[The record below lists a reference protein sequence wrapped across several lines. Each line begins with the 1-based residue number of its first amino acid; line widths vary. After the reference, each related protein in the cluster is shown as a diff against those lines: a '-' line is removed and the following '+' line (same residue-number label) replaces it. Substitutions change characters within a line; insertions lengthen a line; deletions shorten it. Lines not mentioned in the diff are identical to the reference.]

1 MDDCTDIS
9 IERKRGREG
18 GNGGHQESADQRLD
32 LSRLKLPPLESS
44 YTVLNHTATKVSNIN
59 KEGGEAQRRHKN
71 GDEERENDRETHG
84 DRTKESRQQ

>member
-9 IERKRGREG
+9 IGRRRRRE
-18 GNGGHQESADQRLD
+18 GGHQERADQRLD

-59 KEGGEAQRRHKN
+59 E
-71 GDEERENDRETHG
+71 
-84 DRTKESRQQ
+84 